1 MTKPPAESA
10 SAATTAEEADPRTPR
25 EVYRDVLVDL
35 LGDDERL
42 ICLDSDTGMFSPVD
56 WGTAADRYIN
66 LGIAEQ
72 NLMGVAAGL
81 ARSER
86 VPFVNTMATFAST
99 RALESVK
106 LDIAMPGLPVRIAAT
121 HGGLAAG
128 HLGSTHH
135 SLEDLGVMRML
146 PNMTVLCPAD
156 ATAVEDMVRDVV
168 DLPGPVYMRLGR
180 SATPGLGSGLPPVRI
195 GQAQTL
201 REGGDIALVATGPYP
216 VLAARAA
223 AEELA
228 QDGVEASVINMHT
241 IKPLDVEALTVAARG
256 HGIVTVEEHWAA
268 GGLGS
273 AVAEVVAELGVGCP
287 VLRVAVPDVFAAGSG
302 GHRHL
307 LERNGITAEA
317 VATRARQALALS
329 PASSSAAHTSGPV
342 NEHRLTH
349 RVGPRA
355 RK

>member
-1 MTKPPAESA
+1 MTKTPAEEPLPVV
-10 SAATTAEEADPRTPR
+10 TKAEETDPRAPR
-25 EVYRDVLVDL
+25 EVYRDVLVEL
-35 LGDDERL
+35 LADDERL
-42 ICLDSDTGMFSPVD
+42 VCLDSDTGLFSPVD
-56 WGTAADRYIN
+56 WGPAADRYIN

-81 ARSER
+81 ARSSAR

-106 LDIAMPGLPVRIAAT
+106 LDIAMADLPVRIVAT
-121 HGGLAAG
+121 HGGLSAG

-135 SLEDLGVMRML
+135 SLEDLAIMRML

-156 ATAVEDMVRDVV
+156 TTAVEDMVRASV
-168 DLPGPVYMRLGR
+168 DLPGPVYIRLGR
-180 SATPGLGSGLPPVRI
+180 GATPGLGPGLPPVRI
-195 GQAQTL
+195 GRAQTL

-216 VLAARAA
+216 VLAAQAA

-228 QDGVEASVINMHT
+228 RDGVDAAVINMHT
-241 IKPLDVEALTVAARG
+241 VKPLDVEALTVAARTR
-256 HGIVTVEEHWAA
+256 GIVTVEEHWAA

-287 VLRVAVPDVFAAGSG
+287 VMRVAVPDIFAAGSG

-307 LERNGITAEA
+307 LERNGITAET
-317 VATRARQALALS
+317 VVTRARQALAVHAGGS
-329 PASSSAAHTSGPV
+329 VNAHGPE
-342 NEHRLTH
+342 NGIGL
-349 RVGPRA
+349 RA
-355 RK
+355 LK